1 MKSLKFSALLVAAA
15 LYACPAWAPAQERS
29 VSGASRDPSA
39 SARDASDNAPR
50 DAADKAARDA
60 AQKADSSARD
70 AGTGAANDARAQ
82 AAGAREG
89 AAGAQGQMTDEQA
102 FVRGAAS
109 GGMMEVQAAKLAL
122 QKAQRPE
129 IKEFAQ
135 KLIDDHT
142 KANQKLMQIAQSK
155 QIQVPRE
162 MKAGDR
168 GELQDLQELDG
179 QRFEDA
185 FVINQVADHTKMIL
199 KFRHCSQKLQDAELK
214 QFAQEQLPGLQEHLQ
229 HAQQLAGWDA
239 AQTAGARIRGSSD
252 ASSPSQDRSGAT
264 PAAGQR
270 NTSGARSGSG
280 TGSGSDQSGVTGSDA
295 TKRDNRTD
303 TGTSK

>member
-29 VSGASRDPSA
+29 GASSA
-39 SARDASDNAPR
+39 SPDASGSARDAGG
-50 DAADKAARDA
+50 KAG
-60 AQKADSSARD
+60 SSVGD
-70 AGTGAANDARAQ
+70 AGTGAASDARAQ
-82 AAGAREG
+82 AASAREG
-89 AAGAQGQMTDEQA
+89 TAGAQGQMSEEQA

-109 GGMMEVQAAKLAL
+109 GGMMELQAAKLAL

-129 IKEFAQ
+129 VKEFAQ

-185 FVINQVADHTKMIL
+185 FVINQVGDHTKMIL
-199 KFRHCSQKLQDAELK
+199 KFRHCSEKLQDPELK
-214 QFAQEQLPGLQEHLQ
+214 AFAQEQLPGLQQHLQ

-239 AQTAGARIRGSSD
+239 AQTAGARIQGSSD
-252 ASSPSQDRSGAT
+252 AASSSQDRSGAT

-270 NTSGARSGSG
+270 NTSGARSGSA
-280 TGSGSDQSGVTGSDA
+280 TDSDRSGVTGSDA
-295 TKRDNRTD
+295 TKRDNRSD